1 MHAQAQG
8 IFEHASTQKLLQ
20 LDSWRCVRKGV
31 AWHSQ
36 QDSAESHAAGQKN
49 LSKNRGFGRSSG
61 GQDLVLLQA
70 SLGDLRLQAIQQVAV
85 SSFLVKS
92 PVSQSQVANAPIG

>member
-1 MHAQAQG
+1 MHAQTKA
-8 IFEHASTQKLLQ
+8 IFDHASTQKLLQ

-36 QDSAESHAAGQKN
+36 QDSAESHVFC
-49 LSKNRGFGRSSG
+49 SKHSKSRGCGLSSG
-61 GQDLVLLQA
+61 GQDLLFSQA
-70 SLGDLRLQAIQQVAV
+70 SLGDLGLQAIQQVAV